1 MGSEG
6 GGRRGC
12 AAPELGAAPGDA
24 CGVNASM
31 GGGGLRGHSRREGL
45 RGCGELRPPPR
56 AGSARPERLHCPSPP
71 HPPPPSPSLSPS
83 PSASLFI
90 PAFPSRSSPRC
101 YRPVPQCRAVPSP
114 AAVRFPPPIPHLTFS
129 FCLQSRSGAALPALH
144 PARSAPGA
152 RGVKRFPAG
161 PQQQEEEEEEEEG
174 DLRPPSAAF
183 SEYG

>member
-1 MGSEG
+1 M
-6 GGRRGC
+6 R
-12 AAPELGAAPGDA
+12 
-24 CGVNASM
+24 
-31 GGGGLRGHSRREGL
+31 GGGGTEGL
-45 RGCGELRPPPR
+45 RGPG
-56 AGSARPERLHCPSPP
+56 AGSGPGRCLRRKRLHGGRGAAGSQPSGGAAGLRGAATATPRWERP
-71 HPPPPSPSLSPS
+71 SGAAALPVPPPPPSPSLSPS

-161 PQQQEEEEEEEEG
+161 PQQQEEEEEEG